1 MGAKPGP
8 PGCGEV
14 SVLFEDIVCYR
25 EGGGGDVVVETTG
38 LFSLLQLFSEL
49 GLGRTPRSVN
59 GGREIFQFLF
69 SAAIQVKCLILLDIS
84 CYIN

>member
-25 EGGGGDVVVETTG
+25 EVGGDVVVETTG

-49 GLGRTPRSVN
+49 GLG
-59 GGREIFQFLF
+59 
-69 SAAIQVKCLILLDIS
+69 
-84 CYIN
+84 

>member
-25 EGGGGDVVVETTG
+25 EVGGDVVVETTG

-49 GLGRTPRSVN
+49 GPGTTPRSVN

>member
-25 EGGGGDVVVETTG
+25 EVGGDVVVETTG
-38 LFSLLQLFSEL
+38 LFSLLQLFSEVRPGTTQSGNSL
-49 GLGRTPRSVN
+49 VAEKYL
-59 GGREIFQFLF
+59 EL
-69 SAAIQVKCLILLDIS
+69 KYLILFIKGAV
-84 CYIN
+84 

>member
-25 EGGGGDVVVETTG
+25 EVGGGCGGGDHRTVQSPPVIQWTRTRHNTPVG
-38 LFSLLQLFSEL
+38 KRSERNFL
-49 GLGRTPRSVN
+49 
-59 GGREIFQFLF
+59 IFIFLF
-69 SAAIQVKCLILLDIS
+69 LIEIL
-84 CYIN
+84 